1 MLFTNCS
8 VLLFQVPNTGST
20 KSCHRCR
27 GTGGMTCRDCNG
39 KGWSRC
45 LNCHGDGWLH
55 DSGGHRERCFYC
67 QVRHGSS
74 GFVVV
79 ICCNLFFK
87 PGTLQFLGS
96 MKARGAFL
104 ISNSG
109 NINIVDT
116 FGRIF
121 CSKCLANSGN
131 HLKDLK
137 RFLPGE
143 GIN

>member
-1 MLFTNCS
+1 MISVDPNEIKVRIRYNCNHLPPERSSSHQNPQFHFDTVPPFS
-8 VLLFQVPNTGST
+8 VFQCHSLILMCVFFQVPNTGST

-79 ICCNLFFK
+79 ICHFTGK
-87 PGTLQFLGS
+87 LQYCGKTAKSSF
-96 MKARGAFL
+96 
-104 ISNSG
+104 
-109 NINIVDT
+109 
-116 FGRIF
+116 
-121 CSKCLANSGN
+121 
-131 HLKDLK
+131 
-137 RFLPGE
+137 
-143 GIN
+143 